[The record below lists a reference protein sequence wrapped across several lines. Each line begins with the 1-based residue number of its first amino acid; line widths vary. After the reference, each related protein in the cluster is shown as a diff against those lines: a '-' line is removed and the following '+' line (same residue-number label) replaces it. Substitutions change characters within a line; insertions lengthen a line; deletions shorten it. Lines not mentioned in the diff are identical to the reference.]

1 MEDQCSSEVPKCRNC
16 EGAHSTSS
24 RDCPVWKVEKEVCTV
39 KAMEGISYYEAR
51 MRVKQ
56 TQAAPASNVSYA
68 SAVRVPPKMC
78 TVAIQTD
85 PSPATP
91 TTTASPSTSASSSTK
106 PASTTTK
113 ASSPI
118 TSSSP
123 YLAAISKTPSKNE
136 KDNKKDKLNLTKL
149 DRQSHRPS
157 HVVATPAP
165 SRRDSHAR
173 SLSSSSGELTIDETM
188 DFITGKGRE
197 RSPGSDQGRKK
208 TKKHGHHHHS

>member
-1 MEDQCSSEVPKCRNC
+1 MGDQCSSEVPKCRNC
-16 EGAHSTSS
+16 EGAHSTFS
-24 RDCPVWKVEKEVCTV
+24 RDCPVWKVEKEVCTI

-68 SAVRVPPKMC
+68 SAVRVPPKIC

-85 PSPATP
+85 PSPATHA
-91 TTTASPSTSASSSTK
+91 TTASPSTSASSTTK
-106 PASTTTK
+106 TASTTSK
-113 ASSPI
+113 ASSI

-123 YLAAISKTPSKNE
+123 YLAAISKTPGKNE
-136 KDNKKDKLNLTKL
+136 KDNKKDKLNLTTLERKSQ
-149 DRQSHRPS
+149 RTS

-173 SLSSSSGELTIDETM
+173 VLSTSSGELTIDDAM

-197 RSPGSDQGRKK
+197 RSPGSDQGHKK

>member
-1 MEDQCSSEVPKCRNC
+1 MVEQCSSEVPKCRNC

-68 SAVRVPPKMC
+68 SAVRVQPKMC

-91 TTTASPSTSASSSTK
+91 TTTASPSTSASESTTS
-106 PASTTTK
+106 ASTTKK

-118 TSSSP
+118 TSSAS
-123 YLAAISKTPSKNE
+123 YLAAISKTPAKNE
-136 KDNKKDKLNLTKL
+136 KDNKKDKVNLTKL
-149 DRQSHRPS
+149 ERQRPS

-165 SRRDSHAR
+165 SRRGSHAR
-173 SLSSSSGELTIDETM
+173 SLSTSSGELTIDETM
-188 DFITGKGRE
+188 EFITGKGRE
-197 RSPGSDQGRKK
+197 RSPGSDEGRKK
-208 TKKHGHHHHS
+208 TKKHGHHHRS